1 MKAIGLDLGSKTL
14 GIAISDSTGLIAR
27 PLETFRFRDDDYQK
41 ALARVIEV
49 VKAEDINKII
59 LGLPKHMNN
68 DIGIRGQI
76 SIDFKEKMETSLP
89 EVSVI
94 LIDERLSSV
103 YVDRLM
109 ILAGLSRQKRKEK
122 KDEQAAVLLLQNY
135 LDTIKK

>member
-14 GIAISDSTGLIAR
+14 GIAISDPMGLIAR
-27 PLETFRFRDDDYQK
+27 PLETFRFKEDDYQK
-41 ALARVIEV
+41 ALERVIEI
-49 VKAEDINKII
+49 VKAENIEKIV

-76 SIDFKEKMETSLP
+76 SIDFKKNIEEYLP
-89 EVSVI
+89 KVLVI

-109 ILAGLSRQKRKEK
+109 ISAGLSRQKRKEK

-135 LDTIKK
+135 LDTK

>member
-41 ALARVIEV
+41 ALTRVIEV